1 MKIKVRI
8 TRQENADYFKVKVN
22 DIVEVEFEEYV
33 AAVTASEIGNGQLEA
48 CKAQAVAV
56 RTFAVSR
63 GVLYDAVISDSSS
76 TAQAY
81 RAKRYSKTSY
91 PRCIEAAEATK
102 GEILLYDKKPI
113 TAVFSSNNGGR
124 TVSSEERWGSKRPY
138 LIEKNDPWDA
148 AAGYTK
154 TGHGVGMSQRG
165 ASYAAKIGKTYKEI
179 LAFYYPGTTLETNYG
194 QYRGVVMNNI
204 VDQVVEKA
212 KSLLGSPYVWGA
224 TGEKCTVAN
233 RKRRLNSSKLTEVS
247 KANIKKRCPVLSG
260 KQTTCAGCKY
270 EGMNEYD
277 CIGFVNAV
285 NKSCGINLI
294 GAGATYH
301 WGNTGNFVR
310 RGPIAEMPNVVCCV
324 YQGDGKKMSHIGF
337 HIGNGEII
345 HCSGSGEV
353 KYGKTTDSG
362 WTHYAIPK
370 GYYTDEELKEAKV
383 LSTTIGSTVLKK
395 GMTGNDVFQLQVMLN
410 VLGYDCGEP
419 DGVYGTK
426 TVNAVKAFQK
436 ANNITVDGK
445 AGPVTNTLLEDL
457 YDEHLGINDEPEEEI
472 DEDEDEDEI
481 IDIDEYDTEEP
492 DELYVMLEEIKEK
505 LYLLQEQVEILEERI
520 GANG

>member
-1 MKIKVRI
+1 MKIKVQI
-8 TRQENADYFKVKVN
+8 TRQENATYFNAKVN

-48 CKAQAVAV
+48 CKAQAVAA

-63 GVLYDAVISDSSS
+63 GVLYDAVISDASS

-81 RAKRYSKTSY
+81 RAKRYNKNSY

-124 TVSSEERWGSKRPY
+124 TVSAEERWGSKRAY
-138 LIEKNDPWDA
+138 LIEKDDPWDA
-148 AAGYTK
+148 AAGDTK

-179 LAFYYPGTTLETNYG
+179 LAFYYPGTVLETNYG
-194 QYRGVVMNNI
+194 QYRGVVMSN
-204 VDQVVEKA
+204 VTDKVVEKA

-233 RKRRLNSSKLTEVS
+233 RKKRLSSSKLTEVS
-247 KANIKKRCPVLSG
+247 KTNIKKRCPILSG
-260 KQTTCAGCKY
+260 KQKTCSGCKY

-285 NKSCGINLI
+285 NKACGINLI

-301 WGNTGNFVR
+301 WGNKSNFVR
-310 RGPIAEMPNVVCCV
+310 RGPISEMPNVVCCV
-324 YQGDGKKMSHIGF
+324 YQGDGTKMSHIGF

-353 KYGKTTDSG
+353 KYGKVSDTG
-362 WTHYAIPK
+362 WAYYAIPV
-370 GYYTDEELKEAKV
+370 GYYTEEELKEAKV
-383 LSTTIGSTVLKK
+383 VSNTIGSTVLKK
-395 GMTGNDVFQLQVMLN
+395 GMQGNDVLQLQVMLN

-419 DGVYGTK
+419 DGVFGTK
-426 TVNAVKAFQK
+426 TFNAVKAFQK

-445 AGPVTNTLLEDL
+445 AGPVTNTLIESL
-457 YDEHLGINDEPEEEI
+457 YDEALGIKDDEEEKEEVPEEE
-472 DEDEDEDEI
+472 EEI
-481 IDIDEYDTEEP
+481 PE
-492 DELYVMLEEIKEK
+492 ELYDMLNMIKEQ
-505 LYLLQEQVEILEERI
+505 LNALQAQVELIEKQLYKE
-520 GANG
+520 